1 MTALIHFFVLFIRIL
16 IVFVFINCSFK
27 FLFSENRSTDL
38 QIFFELIN
46 YFIIFYLTISI
57 MRDKFKY

>member
-1 MTALIHFFVLFIRIL
+1 MTALVHFFGFFIRIL
-16 IVFVFINCSFK
+16 IVVIFINCSFK

-38 QIFFELIN
+38 QILFELIN
-46 YFIIFYLTISI
+46 YFIFFYLTISI